1 MCLSPRKLKIPF
13 HMLDLLLE
21 TVDGFFRKS
30 FEKFW
35 RHVCKKFTGGH
46 RIQISKVDIQ
56 ARPLLAGGQQ
66 AIILRP
72 GQQTVVLA
80 GGQQVRQKVNTQP
93 VLVNSAMPSARGH
106 PIRVPTPSTQTR
118 PLLVGGRNVI
128 INHSGSQISVPLHA
142 LQSMQPG

>member
-1 MCLSPRKLKIPF
+1 
-13 HMLDLLLE
+13 MLDLLLE

-46 RIQISKVDIQ
+46 LIQISKVDIQ

-72 GQQTVVLA
+72 GQHT
-80 GGQQVRQKVNTQP
+80 GGHQVRQKINIQP
-93 VLVNSAMPSARGH
+93 VLVNAAVSSTGGH
-106 PIRVPTPSTQTR
+106 PTQVPMSSTQTK
-118 PLLVGGRNVI
+118 PLLAGGRNVI